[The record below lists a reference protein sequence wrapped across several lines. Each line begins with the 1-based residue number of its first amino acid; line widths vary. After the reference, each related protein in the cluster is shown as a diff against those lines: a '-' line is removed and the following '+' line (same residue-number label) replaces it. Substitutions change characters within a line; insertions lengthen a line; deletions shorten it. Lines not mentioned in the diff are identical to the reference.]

1 MKRLFSSLVVAFSV
15 LAAPSI
21 AQDTVSE
28 AAAGETNRQAD
39 EPRLN
44 AKLLKGLALRSI
56 GPALMS
62 GRISDLAIDPS
73 RPNTWYVAAGSGG
86 VWKTTNAGTTWKT
99 LFDGKDSYS
108 IGCLALDPNDPNV
121 LWVGTGEDV
130 GGRHVGYGD
139 GVYRSRDG
147 GGSFEKLGLE
157 ASEHIAR
164 ILIDP
169 RNSDVVFVA
178 AQGPLW
184 TPGGERGLFR
194 SRDGGANWEAV
205 LTAGPWTGVTDV
217 VFDPRDPDV
226 LYAATHQRHRSVA
239 ALINGGPETA
249 IHKSTDGGT
258 TWRKLER
265 GLPPEDKGKIGLA
278 VSPQRP
284 DVIYATI
291 ELAGR
296 KGGTWV
302 SENRGESWEKR
313 SDYVSGG
320 TGPHYYQE
328 IWADPHHFGVLYHAN
343 VVLGKTVDGG
353 RNWEGRRNR
362 NKHVD
367 NHAVAFHPHDPD
379 FLLVGC
385 DGGLYRS
392 YDRGE
397 TYQFVSNLALTQF
410 YKVDVD
416 YDWPVYHVVGGT
428 QDNNTQ
434 YGPVR
439 TLTENG
445 IANRDWRITIGG
457 DGHDC
462 AIDPKDPD
470 IIYCESQQGYLR
482 RFDRTTGESVD
493 IRPQPDAGEEN
504 LRFNWDS
511 PLLISPHSHT
521 RLWFGAKRLY
531 RSDDRGDSWTAVS
544 GDLSRGDDRFT
555 LPLMDRVWS
564 IDALWDLYA
573 MSEYGNITSI
583 SESPV
588 QEGLLYVGTD
598 DGLIQVS
605 EDGGASWRRVDAFE
619 GLPEQAFVNDVKAD
633 LFDADTVYAAFD
645 DHKNG
650 DFNPYLLKST
660 DRGRSWASI
669 ASDLPERHLVW
680 RIEQDHVVAGLLF
693 AGTEFGLF
701 VSVDG
706 GGHWLPLSGNAPTI
720 PYRDLAIQRREND
733 LVGATFGRSFWV
745 LDDYTPLRE
754 LSEERL
760 ESEEFLLFP
769 VRQALL
775 YVEDDRLGGLKGSQ
789 GDAYFAAD
797 NPPFGAVFTYYLRD
811 ALQTS
816 KEQRTEREKEL
827 AKESADTPYP
837 GWDALKE
844 EDREEDPSLYFEI
857 RDASG
862 ELVDRVSGTTKAGL
876 HRTNW
881 ELRYAPFTTD
891 PGSRWRPTRGPLV
904 LPGRYTVQ
912 AYQRHGSTTR
922 ALGDAQTFDVVSV
935 HEPALERQ
943 NREETLA
950 FQMRVGELQRAISGT
965 VSVLDEA
972 LEQVRAARTVIAE
985 GRKTASGLLDQ
996 ARRVELALL
1005 NAREALV
1012 GDSTAASRRG
1022 PTRPSIRGR
1031 VQSALYGTL
1040 GQTYGPTG
1048 THRQQEEIARA
1059 EYELVIA
1066 NVRTAVEQD
1075 LADLLEALDTAGAP
1089 WTPGRP
1095 IPELRND

>member
-1 MKRLFSSLVVAFSV
+1 M
-15 LAAPSI
+15 
-21 AQDTVSE
+21 
-28 AAAGETNRQAD
+28 
-39 EPRLN
+39 
-44 AKLLKGLALRSI
+44 
-56 GPALMS
+56 
-62 GRISDLAIDPS
+62 
-73 RPNTWYVAAGSGG
+73 
-86 VWKTTNAGTTWKT
+86 
-99 LFDGKDSYS
+99 
-108 IGCLALDPNDPNV
+108 
-121 LWVGTGEDV
+121 
-130 GGRHVGYGD
+130 
-139 GVYRSRDG
+139 
-147 GGSFEKLGLE
+147 
-157 ASEHIAR
+157 
-164 ILIDP
+164 
-169 RNSDVVFVA
+169 
-178 AQGPLW
+178 
-184 TPGGERGLFR
+184 
-194 SRDGGANWEAV
+194 
-205 LTAGPWTGVTDV
+205 
-217 VFDPRDPDV
+217 
-226 LYAATHQRHRSVA
+226 
-239 ALINGGPETA
+239 INGGPETA

-258 TWRKLER
+258 TWRELKR
-265 GLPPEDKGKIGLA
+265 GLPSEDKGKIGLA

-296 KGGTWV
+296 EGGTWV
-302 SENRGESWEKR
+302 SEDRGESWEKR

-328 IWADPHHFGVLYHAN
+328 LWADPHHFDVLYHAN
-343 VVLGKTVDGG
+343 VVLGKTEDGG
-353 RNWEGRRNR
+353 RNWVGRRNE

-397 TYQFVSNLALTQF
+397 TYQFVSNLPLTQF
-410 YKVDVD
+410 YKVDVG

-462 AIDPKDPD
+462 AIDPEDPD

-482 RFDRTTGESVD
+482 RFDRRTGESVD
-493 IRPQPDAGEEN
+493 IRPQPEAGEDD

-511 PLLISPHSHT
+511 PILISPHSHT

-531 RSDDRGDSWTAVS
+531 RSDDRGDSWTPVS
-544 GDLSRGDDRFT
+544 GDLSRGLDRFT
-555 LPLMDRVWS
+555 LPLMGRVWS
-564 IDALWDLYA
+564 IDATWDLYA

-605 EDGGASWRRVDAFE
+605 EDGGGSWRRIDTFE

-650 DFNPYLLKST
+650 DFSPYLLKST
-660 DRGRSWASI
+660 DRGRTWTSI

-680 RIEQDHVVAGLLF
+680 RIEQDHVSPALLF

-706 GGHWLPLSGNAPTI
+706 GGRWLPLSGNAPTI
-720 PYRDLAIQRREND
+720 PFRDLAIQRREND
-733 LVGATFGRSFWV
+733 LVAATFGRGFWV
-745 LDDYTPLRE
+745 LDDYAPLRA

-760 ESEEFLLFP
+760 ESEEFLLFD

-797 NPPFGAVFTYYLRD
+797 NPPYGAVFTYYLRD
-811 ALQTS
+811 ALQTA

-827 AKESADTPYP
+827 AKEGADTPYP
-837 GWDALKE
+837 GWDALKD
-844 EDREEDPSLYFEI
+844 EDREEEPSLFFEV
-857 RDASG
+857 RDDVG
-862 ELVDRVSGTTKAGL
+862 DLVDRLAGTTKAGL
-876 HRTNW
+876 HRTSW
-881 ELRYAPFTTD
+881 DLRYAPFTAD
-891 PGSRWRPTRGPLV
+891 SGSRRRPSRGPLV
-904 LPGRYTVQ
+904 RPGRYTVQ
-912 AYQRHGSTTR
+912 AYRRHGSATR
-922 ALGDAQTFDVVSV
+922 ALGEARSFDVVSV
-935 HEPALERQ
+935 LEPALVRQERGA
-943 NREETLA
+943 TLA

-965 VSVLDEA
+965 LSVLDEA
-972 LEQVRAARTVIAE
+972 LEQARAARAVVAE
-985 GRKTASGLLDQ
+985 GRRPTIELLDR
-996 ARRVELALL
+996 ARGVELALMH
-1005 NAREALV
+1005 AREALV
-1012 GDSTAASRRG
+1012 GDSTAADRAG

-1040 GQTYGPTG
+1040 GQTYGPTD
-1048 THRQQEEIARA
+1048 THRRQEEIARA
-1059 EYELVIA
+1059 EYERVIED
-1066 NVRTAVEQD
+1066 VRTAVERD
-1075 LADLLEALDTAGAP
+1075 LADLLRALDAAGAP

-1095 IPELRND
+1095 IPALQSD